1 MRRWLAWPGLVVVAC
16 ALGVGPGVARAQSS
30 IDLLAAGLRAYKNLE
45 FDLAAGLLRREIAR
59 LGDTATADTAVA
71 QALVYLGAAELFGGR
86 RDSAVAAFRRLV
98 VLDARYRPDALIFP
112 PEVTTVFDAVRQDTK
127 VTLVAVPRDTTI
139 VPGAGSFTGRV
150 VASSFHVVEVT
161 LRYEDGALFRRLYN
175 GPLADSLNVEWDGLD
190 PVGQPPAVDGLL
202 LRVASH
208 GSGGQPVRILQLPL
222 ALRVTHGDT
231 LAWPAAPT
239 AAQLLPERAAPGP
252 ARRALMGGALLS
264 AAVVGLPALVG
275 GTETSSGPRIAV
287 AGTVG
292 LAGVLGYVLHR
303 PGRPLGGNVRANQA
317 VRDAWQRRVEAVK
330 EENARLL
337 ANVRLAIRAGEPT
350 ILQARRP

>member
-1 MRRWLAWPGLVVVAC
+1 MRRGLAWPVLVAC
-16 ALGVGPGVARAQSS
+16 ALEVGPGVVRAQSPV
-30 IDLLAAGLRAYKNLE
+30 DLLAAGVRAYTNLE

-59 LGDTATADTAVA
+59 LGDTATPDTTVTK
-71 QALVYLGAAELFGGR
+71 ALVYLGAAELFGGR
-86 RDSAVAAFRRLV
+86 RDSAAAVFRRLV
-98 VLDARYRPDALIFP
+98 ILDPRYRPDGLIFP

-127 VTLVAVPRDTTI
+127 AALVAVPRDTTI
-139 VPGAGSFTGRV
+139 VPGAGSFRGWV

-175 GPLADSLNVEWDGLD
+175 GPLADSLTVEWDGLD

-208 GSGGQPVRILQLPL
+208 GSGSQPVRILQLSL

-252 ARRALMGGALLS
+252 ARRAFLGGVLLS
-264 AAVVGLPALVG
+264 AGVVGLPALVG
-275 GTETSSGPRIAV
+275 GSETSSGPRIAV

-303 PGRPLGGNVRANQA
+303 PGRPLDANVRANQA
-317 VRDAWQRRVEAVK
+317 VRDAWQRRLVAVK
-330 EENARLL
+330 EENARVF
-337 ANVRLAIRAGEPT
+337 ADVRLAIRAGEPT